1 MWRLSA
7 LTAAIMLAACARH
20 TPPPSPA
27 AAPVARSAIPAPP
40 VPRPQTQ
47 SETEQATA
55 SQESTDG
62 DTEQAKSDASLE
74 QIAGSTG
81 AQLPSGKWQAGVN
94 YDPLVP
100 AQPTSVAPGKVEVLE
115 IFWLACAHCY
125 TLEPYLQGWLRTKPA
140 YIEFVRVP
148 VNWQSIYGAHARLY
162 YTLQELARPD
172 LIAKAFATIH
182 DELTNHQPPLY
193 TNNADETFRLQQQF
207 AVQNGVSADGF
218 AGAYNSAAVAA
229 NVAQAEE
236 ITQRYHVK
244 GVPLLVVNGRYTTD
258 LDRAGGDARLIELI
272 NELAASEH
280 GH

>member
-148 VNWQSIYGAHARLY
+148 VNWQSIYAAHARLY